1 MPADRRAADLEREL
15 SLAELVNRVL
25 DRGAVVQGDVVISVA
40 GVDLLHVG
48 LQVVLAAVESEL
60 AAQSGVARAITDAR
74 IRAAVEE

>member
-1 MPADRRAADLEREL
+1 MTAERRAHDFDSEL

-40 GVDLLHVG
+40 GVDLLHLG
-48 LQVVLAAVESEL
+48 LQVMITAVETEL

-74 IRAAVEE
+74 IRAAMER